1 MLEWVAF
8 VAGVALVFAT
18 FASIFDALVVPRGT
32 PARFALGISRV
43 IGAFLRWVARRFSS
57 YEDRDRVLVLHGPG
71 SLIAVLVAWLTLLF
85 LGFGLVFWHVSPGGS
100 SDGAFAGLGE
110 AFRQSGS
117 SLFTLGFATADDP
130 GPAAAT
136 FVAAAAGMVV
146 VALQIAYLPTIYG
159 AFNRR
164 ETLVTLL
171 ESRAG
176 VPAWGP
182 ELLWRHHRVGIDDSL
197 PDLYSQW
204 EIWAAD
210 VAETHT
216 TYPVLVWF
224 RSPHPYR
231 SWVTALLAVLDA
243 ASMHLALCPSSAPSE
258 ARLCLRMGFTAVRD
272 MSRVLNLPYEPDP
285 RPDAPI
291 DLTFEEFEEA
301 VAVLREIGFP
311 MERTATEAWP
321 DFRGWRVNYEEVMC
335 ALANLVV
342 APPALWSGERRDVRE
357 PAMPV
362 RRPLDRTPD
371 EPEGTA
377 STKPKRSPS

>member
-1 MLEWVAF
+1 MLEWIAF
-8 VAGVALVFAT
+8 AVGVALVFAT

-32 PARFALGISRV
+32 PARFALRISRV
-43 IGAFLRWVARRFSS
+43 VGASVRFVARRFSS
-57 YEDRDRVLVLHGPG
+57 YEDRDRILVLHGPA
-71 SLIAVLVAWLTLLF
+71 SLIAVLVAWLTLLLVAF
-85 LGFGLVFWHVSPGGS
+85 ALVFWHLAPGG
-100 SDGAFAGLGE
+100 LGD

-117 SLFTLGFATADDP
+117 SLFTLGFATADEA
-130 GPAAAT
+130 GPVAAT
-136 FVAAAAGMVV
+136 FIAAASGMVV
-146 VALQIAYLPTIYG
+146 VALQIAYLPTIYA

-182 ELLWRHHRVGIDDSL
+182 ELLWRHHRVGISDSL

-204 EIWAAD
+204 EIWSAD

-216 TYPVLVWF
+216 TYPVLAWF

-272 MSRVLNLPYEPDP
+272 MSRVLNLPYDPDP
-285 RPDAPI
+285 LPDAPI
-291 DLTFEEFEEA
+291 DLTFEQFEEA

-311 MERTATEAWP
+311 MERTAAEAWA
-321 DFRGWRVNYEEVMC
+321 DFRGWRVNYEEAMC

-342 APPALWSGERRDVRE
+342 APPALWSGTRRDVRE

-362 RRPLDRTPD
+362 RRPLDRTPE

-377 STKPKRSPS
+377 STKPTSWGA